1 MSEEASSSH
10 LKTIRKRINRIV
22 DQEIGLV
29 EFKNKVDSED
39 LAQSAYDEVV
49 TKQNFYFSVDE
60 HKKDKNLKVW
70 NMNAPGN
77 KYRHPQVILPHDH
90 VSPSHYIDVDG
101 ND

>member
-1 MSEEASSSH
+1 M
-10 LKTIRKRINRIV
+10 
-22 DQEIGLV
+22 DQEVGLV
-29 EFKNKVDSED
+29 EFKNNVNSED

-77 KYRHPQVILPHDH
+77 KYRHP
-90 VSPSHYIDVDG
+90 
-101 ND
+101 